1 MSIEAME
8 LKEAK
13 INENAKIV
21 RILPLQYRHNDSP
34 RGASLQIRGL
44 VKPEP

>member
-1 MSIEAME
+1 MAIFN
-8 LKEAK
+8 LH
-13 INENAKIV
+13 
-21 RILPLQYRHNDSP
+21 RHNDSP

>member
-1 MSIEAME
+1 MN
-8 LKEAK
+8 KN
-13 INENAKIV
+13 INI
-21 RILPLQYRHNDSP
+21 RTQSTDTHRHNDSP